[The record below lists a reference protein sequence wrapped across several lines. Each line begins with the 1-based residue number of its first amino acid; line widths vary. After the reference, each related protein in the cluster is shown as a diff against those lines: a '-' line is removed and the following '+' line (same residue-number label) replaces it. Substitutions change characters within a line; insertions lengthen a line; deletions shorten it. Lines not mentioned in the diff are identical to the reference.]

1 MFLAILGILFFQ
13 ENKEETMKKKLMALL
28 MAMVLVFSTSFTAFA
43 DINSP
48 VVDNTKPEINSP
60 VVDNDKPEINSP
72 VVDNDKPEIN
82 SPVVDNDKP
91 EINSPVVDNDK
102 PEVDSPVVDN
112 NKPEI
117 DSPVGD
123 NTKPEEDK
131 PVEEE
136 KPVEQL
142 PAPTLTI
149 SKDGILT
156 LEEVKGANRY
166 FVYVLYAF
174 GNEEQF
180 HSMWQKMVVM
190 DDLKDGKYTY
200 DVAKKL
206 SEISEFA
213 NSDGRIKATA
223 KAMSADTAVNDHS
236 EYGHSNI
243 WEYKVPETDKPS
255 EDNKPEEDKP
265 EADKP
270 SEDSKP
276 EEDKPETDKPSE
288 DSKPEEDKPSEDS
301 KPEEDKPEADKPS
314 EDSKPETD
322 KPVIEKPEELEE
334 KLDEALKGE
343 DPEAAKDVLTNT
355 SNEIVVEIMKE
366 DITKIEKAEEA
377 WAEEKG
383 ITVESKSEVKDVD
396 ASKVTIVGAA
406 LNANGEEQKDV
417 VLSFKKP
424 EKKVEVNKK
433 YANTVALDIQLFVAG
448 ESMSDLAVPVA
459 ITMPLPSNVAKKN
472 VVILHYH
479 DDAEVPTVINPTVN
493 EDGTM
498 TFIVD
503 GFSTFVVANDATI
516 DVPNT
521 GDNTGIS
528 IVFSLLLMAAGV
540 VLLMKRN
547 AFAK

>member
-276 EEDKPETDKPSE
+276 E
-288 DSKPEEDKPSEDS
+288 
-301 KPEEDKPEADKPS
+301 
-314 EDSKPETD
+314 TD